1 MVEINLRRATDTPVK
16 FKKRFLLIPVG
27 ILVATVIGF
36 SGLKTFERQSPS
48 PAIET
53 KTTATVEFDKA
64 IPPPPPKPAGTSQNK
79 SVSPSQPAGTY
90 GKGTH
95 VQISLD
101 VLKERET
108 FKAQQQR
115 WYAQMLFS
123 GIMALASLYVIL
135 SKKYPDEVN
144 KFGYSTIAFIM
155 GFWLKGM

>member
-1 MVEINLRRATDTPVK
+1 
-16 FKKRFLLIPVG
+16 
-27 ILVATVIGF
+27 
-36 SGLKTFERQSPS
+36 
-48 PAIET
+48 
-53 KTTATVEFDKA
+53 
-64 IPPPPPKPAGTSQNK
+64 
-79 SVSPSQPAGTY
+79 
-90 GKGTH
+90 
-95 VQISLD
+95 
-101 VLKERET
+101 LKERET